1 MTKCVQPRRAAS
13 AERLFRYDGDMV
25 LEPTTEMAA
34 VRRVQSFLPVVAF
47 VSLLEAANVEAQSP
61 DRVRLSLVEASVRSE
76 SRSCSLDV
84 VVDTT
89 AGEAILMCT
98 RNTPPVSH
106 LGAHRALTTSEAA
119 SLFTLASGPALTRP
133 QSTGSSTPTRVDR
146 PTATI
151 TITRGTQRVV
161 LDVSDGP
168 KGLSANDQQTWRL
181 LREIADELRGTARR

>member
-1 MTKCVQPRRAAS
+1 MCPASRAAS

-25 LEPTTEMAA
+25 LEPTAEMAA

-47 VSLLEAANVEAQSP
+47 VSLRLLGAANVEAQFA
-61 DRVRLSLVEASVRSE
+61 DRVRLSFVEASVRSE

-89 AGEAILMCT
+89 AGEAILLCN

-181 LREIADELRGTARR
+181 LREIADELRGTRRR